1 MQDAHSRQPHGTK
14 DARSDGGGYLPTSEP
29 SKRSS
34 MSCVTAGEAVLIEA
48 SAPQAQS
55 TIQGREQR
63 PPRLV
68 PAGQAAGP
76 AGPVI
81 ETLVAAIGQGTIS
94 PKLAREML
102 VRLVP
107 PAKATVRLTLP
118 RIVDAASHAEAC
130 RRITAAAA
138 AGKIAPAD
146 ATALLKIVRMA
157 WTAQRDADR
166 ERRAFRG

>member
-76 AGPVI
+76 VI

-107 PAKATVRLTLP
+107 PAKATVRLPLP

-138 AGKIAPAD
+138 AGKISPAD
-146 ATALLKIVRMA
+146 ATALLKIVRMV

-166 ERRAFRG
+166 ERRAFRS

>member
-1 MQDAHSRQPHGTK
+1 MQDAHSRAPHGTK
-14 DARSDGGGYLPTSEP
+14 DARSDGGGYLPTSP
-29 SKRSS
+29 TNRAFLTTP
-34 MSCVTAGEAVLIEA
+34 CTAGEAVLIEA
-48 SAPQAQS
+48 STPQEQS
-55 TIQGREQR
+55 TREQKQR

>member
-1 MQDAHSRQPHGTK
+1 MQDAHCSHPVGAQERDLRG
-14 DARSDGGGYLPTSEP
+14 AGYLPTSPTERAFLSAP
-29 SKRSS
+29 A
-34 MSCVTAGEAVLIEA
+34 TAAEAVLIEA
-48 SAPQAQS
+48 PAPQAQS
-55 TIQGREQR
+55 IQGREQR

-107 PAKATVRLTLP
+107 PAKATVRLPLP
-118 RIVDAASHAEAC
+118 KIVDAASHAEAC
-130 RRITAAAA
+130 RRIAAAAA

-146 ATALLKIVRMA
+146 AAALLKIVRMA

>member
-1 MQDAHSRQPHGTK
+1 MPDAHSRWRSGTK
-14 DARSDGGGYLPTSEP
+14 DARSEPAGYLPTCPTE
-29 SKRSS
+29 RA
-34 MSCVTAGEAVLIEA
+34 SCYAPAPAGEAVLIET
-48 SAPQAQS
+48 SMPQAQA
-55 TIQGREQR
+55 TQKREQR

-68 PAGQAAGP
+68 PAGQP
-76 AGPVI
+76 AGLVI
-81 ETLVAAIGQGTIS
+81 ETLVAAIGRGEIS
-94 PKLAREML
+94 PKLGREML

-107 PAKATVRLTLP
+107 PAKATVRLPLP

-146 ATALLKIVRMA
+146 AAALLKIVRMA